1 MCQDEF
7 QIFTSLWSSYKRS
20 CSLTKIEDIG
30 DQLKACCDS
39 GLLMDRH
46 SSLRSSVN
54 TASEV
59 VKMREMERLAVISH
73 SNMVNIV
80 GLLTAHQEG
89 QVLPCKNQEVGRCL

>member
-1 MCQDEF
+1 
-7 QIFTSLWSSYKRS
+7 
-20 CSLTKIEDIG
+20 
-30 DQLKACCDS
+30 
-39 GLLMDRH
+39 MDLH

-59 VKMREMERLAVISH
+59 AKIRKMERLAVISH

-89 QVLPCKNQEVGRCL
+89 QVLPCKNQEVGRCLQALDGDGIYFRIVQREGVLILHLLVKGLEDSDVEE